1 MSQDE
6 PPAWLGTLQV
16 MPEMGGYS
24 EQYQPAVSSSE
35 QSSVQAL
42 SGLPGIEVAPG
53 LQRVLAP
60 QGTAC
65 TGGRTVG

>member
-24 EQYQPAVSSSE
+24 EQYQPAVSSE
-35 QSSVQAL
+35 QSSVQAP
-42 SGLPGIEVAPG
+42 SGLPGIEVARG
-53 LQRVLAP
+53 LQRVLTP

-65 TGGRTVG
+65 AGGRTVG